1 MKMKIKVHNKSGM
14 KFKKIEKKID
24 RQILEQCKV
33 FDGITD
39 FFCQAVAILWGMF
52 LCFLGITSL
61 FAPINRN
68 ANDKE
73 FLLTVFLKL
82 LLFFMFGFGG
92 VCVSLGRIR
101 EIFLKK
107 SLRKTIKDGTISEKI
122 RALQKYKESSVDC
135 FDQCIDDVSLNDKKV
150 SPIDAYIVLLIAKS
164 GKVTLKWN
172 KKNGRVS
179 FTYKDESGKK
189 HSYKSLEAVPYRK
202 NGKNPVMNYY
212 GYNLY
217 LSMYGT
223 NP

>member
-1 MKMKIKVHNKSGM
+1 MKMKIKVNNKSGM

-33 FDGITD
+33 FDGMAD
-39 FFCQAVAILWGMF
+39 FFCQTVAILWGIF

-61 FAPINRN
+61 FAPINQN
-68 ANDKE
+68 VNDKE

-92 VCVSLGRIR
+92 ACVSLGRIR

-107 SLRKTIKDGTISEKI
+107 SLRLTIQDGTISEKI
-122 RALQKYKESSVDC
+122 QALQKYKERSVDC
-135 FDQCIDDVSLNDKKV
+135 FDQCIGDVLLNEKKV
-150 SPIDAYIVLLIAKS
+150 SPIDAYNVLLIAKS

-172 KKNGRVS
+172 KKNGKVS
-179 FTYKDESGKK
+179 FTYKDENGKK

-202 NGKNPVMNYY
+202 NGKKPIMNYY
-212 GYNLY
+212 GYNLN